1 MGSEMFLKA
10 NVQSI
15 DAHLL
20 IDTAA
25 TLTLVSNALA
35 EKILDTTRPVLNP
48 MQKRVYDAS
57 GKTLNV
63 SGKGEF
69 TLKVG
74 SFSCTVNAAV
84 VDLTVDG
91 IIGLDF
97 LTE

>member
-1 MGSEMFLKA
+1 MH
-10 NVQSI
+10 I
-15 DAHLL
+15 LL
-20 IDTAA
+20 IDTGAK
-25 TLTLVSNALA
+25 LTLVSTALA
-35 EKILDTTRPVLNP
+35 EKIVDTTMPLLDP
-48 MQKRVYDAS
+48 MPKRVYDAG

-84 VDLTVDG
+84 ADLTVDG

-97 LTE
+97 LTEYSCTVDM